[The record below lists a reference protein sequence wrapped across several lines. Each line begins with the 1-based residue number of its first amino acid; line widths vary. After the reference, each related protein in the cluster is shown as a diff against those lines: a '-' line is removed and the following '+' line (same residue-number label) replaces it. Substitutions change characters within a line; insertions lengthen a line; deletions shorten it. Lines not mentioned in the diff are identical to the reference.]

1 MDTIREMQLTE
12 LRNIEEQ
19 IQDLEN
25 GPWVR
30 IARQYEQIKA
40 KRLAYLEELKQQ
52 ARFGQKLHDMG
63 WAYSPEVGYAEA

>member
-19 IQDLEN
+19 IQELEN

-40 KRLAYLEELKQQ
+40 KRLAYLEELKQLE
-52 ARFGQKLHDMG
+52 RMG
-63 WAYSPEVGYAEA
+63 KRIHRLGWREPEEV